1 MWLQLAGTVLG
12 GVSDVWKTAEERN
25 AIAAKNRA
33 DRIASNNRNRIKIA
47 KHNESVVNLAKTQDA
62 NKAGLQ
68 ANLGQEQLNLYGQR
82 SELTQSQTK
91 GIIKAFQSAAGIETS
106 GNLGRKLQNAS
117 AMEEGQRISDLAQR
131 FTTSVGESELR
142 ADQNIAQYNANIKTG
157 SPLIL
162 EHAPIPRRKPSLL
175 PSLLSG
181 AGDVFDKVWDLKQG
195 GLDE

>member
-1 MWLQLAGTVLG
+1 MCNPIVGAVISGVG
-12 GVSDVWKTAEERN
+12 GVIGAMEQRKAV
-25 AIAAKNRA
+25 AAKNRA
-33 DRIASNNRNRIKIA
+33 DRIAHNNRQTIKIA
-47 KHNESVVNLAKTQDA
+47 KHNESIAQLSKTQDA
-62 NKAGLQ
+62 NKAGLV

-82 SELTQSQTK
+82 AELTQSQTK
-91 GIIKAFQSAAGIETS
+91 GIIKAFRSASGIETS

-117 AMEEGQRISDLAQR
+117 WMEEGQRISDLAQR

-181 AGDVFDKVWDLKQG
+181 AGDVFSAWDLKQG
-195 GLDE
+195 GLDD